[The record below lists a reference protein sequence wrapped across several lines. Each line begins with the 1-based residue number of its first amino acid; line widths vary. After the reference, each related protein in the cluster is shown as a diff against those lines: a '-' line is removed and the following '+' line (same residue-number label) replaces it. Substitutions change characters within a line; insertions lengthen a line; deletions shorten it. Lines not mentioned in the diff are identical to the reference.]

1 MRRTSKLS
9 ITVPKPQLTQ
19 VRSLVD
25 AGEFESAAAVV
36 REALRSW
43 LHRRTLYAGRHGA
56 AGLKRSLEA
65 RRSPFTQAEP
75 SERVELM
82 FDAGDAKA

>member
-1 MRRTSKLS
+1 MRATGKLS
-9 ITVPKPQLTQ
+9 ITVPKAQLTQ
-19 VRSLVD
+19 MRSLVE

-56 AGLKRSLEA
+56 AGFKRTLEA
-65 RRSPFTQAEP
+65 RRQFAQTEP
-75 SERVELM
+75 SERVELL

>member
-1 MRRTSKLS
+1 MSRTDKLS
-9 ITVPKPQLTQ
+9 VTVPKSQLTQ
-19 VRSLVD
+19 VKSLVD

-43 LHRRTLYAGRHGA
+43 LHRRALYAGRHGA
-56 AGLKRSLEA
+56 AGFKRTLEA
-65 RRSPFTQAEP
+65 RRQFAQAEP
-75 SERVELM
+75 SERVELL

>member
-1 MRRTSKLS
+1 MERTGKLS
-9 ITVPKPQLTQ
+9 ITVSKPQLTQ
-19 VRSLVD
+19 VKSLVE

-43 LHRRTLYAGRHGA
+43 LHRRALYAGRHGA
-56 AGLKRSLEA
+56 AGFKRTLEA
-65 RRSPFTQAEP
+65 RRPIVQGEP
-75 SERVELM
+75 SERVELL